1 MGYRPIGAASDR
13 IAKELCDVKELCDA
27 KSYTRFA
34 RVRMTVNAPE
44 SAPLTP

>member
-1 MGYRPIGAASDR
+1 MGYRPIGVASDG
-13 IAKELCDVKELCDA
+13 IVMELRDAKELCDA

-44 SAPLTP
+44 SAPLAR